1 MAEYLLAHDLGTSGN
16 KAVLYREDGA
26 LAASSLYEYE
36 TYYPFSGAVE
46 QDPERWWEAVCR
58 STKKLLDEAGVAGS
72 EIAAVSFSG
81 QMMGCLLLDRSGKP
95 LRNMLI
101 WADTRAGSEEAFMK
115 SRMDEGRAY
124 RITGHRISA
133 SYSAAKAL
141 WVKEH
146 EPALYGK
153 CWKMIH
159 AKDYIIYKLTGNLV
173 SDYSDASGTNLFDL
187 EKKVWSKELLEAY
200 EIPEALLPEVHPS
213 TDIAGY
219 VTAEAA
225 RLTGLTEGTPVVTG
239 GGDGSCAC
247 VGAGVVREGSA
258 YNVLGSSSWISTAS
272 GSPMYDEEMRTF
284 NWVHLDPK
292 LYTPCGTMQAAG
304 YSYSWYKNT
313 LCGEEREAAKS
324 LGLSAYEVINRQAA
338 ESRPGAGGLL
348 YLPYLLGERS
358 PRWNAE
364 ARGSLI
370 GLSVTTSKGDI
381 SRAILEGVGY
391 NLKVIL
397 DILQKKQEIA
407 ELILI
412 GGGAKGRLWL
422 QILADI
428 WQKRI
433 LVPAYLEEATSMG
446 AAVCAGVG
454 IGMYPDFS
462 VMEKF
467 NRIESVIEPNAEN
480 AGLYDEMY
488 GIFNA
493 SYEALCDV
501 YGRLGEYRKKEDRA
515 HQSAREEGNVQEE
528 LRQEGADA

>member
-16 KAVLYREDGA
+16 KAVLYRADGT
-26 LAASSLYEYE
+26 LAASSLYEYK
-36 TYYPFSGAVE
+36 TIYPFSGAVE
-46 QDPERWWEAVCR
+46 QDPDKWWEAVCE
-58 STKKLLDEAGVAGS
+58 STKRLFAEAGIAGKD
-72 EIAAVSFSG
+72 IAAVSFSG
-81 QMMGCLLLDRSGKP
+81 QMMGCLLVDRSGEP
-95 LRNMLI
+95 LRNTLI
-101 WADTRAGSEEAFMK
+101 WADTRGAGEEAFMK
-115 SRMDEGRAY
+115 SRMDERRSY

-133 SYSAAKAL
+133 SYSAAKLL
-141 WVKEH
+141 WVKKH
-146 EPALYGK
+146 EPELYQK
-153 CWKMIH
+153 SFKMIH

-187 EKKVWSKELLEAY
+187 EKKIWSKELLEAY
-200 EIPEALLPEVHPS
+200 EIPEELLPEVHPS
-213 TDIAGY
+213 TDIVGK

-225 RLTGLTEGTPVVTG
+225 RLTGLAQGTPVVAG

-247 VGAGVVREGSA
+247 VGAGVVKEGSA

-272 GSPMYDEEMRTF
+272 ESPVYDDEMRTF

-304 YSYSWYKNT
+304 YSYSWYRDT
-313 LCGEEREAAKS
+313 LCGEEKETAKKS
-324 LGLSAYEVINRQAA
+324 GVSAYELINEQAA
-338 ESRPGAGGLL
+338 KSRPGAGGVL

-358 PRWNAE
+358 PRWNAD

-397 DILQKKQEIA
+397 DILQKKQRIE

-412 GGGAKGRLWL
+412 GGGAKGKLWL
-422 QILADI
+422 QILSDI

-433 LVPAYLEEATSMG
+433 LVPRYLEEATSMG

-454 IGMYPDFS
+454 IGMYRDFS
-462 VMEKF
+462 VMERF
-467 NRIESVIEPNAEN
+467 NRTESVIEPDPANAAVYRE
-480 AGLYDEMY
+480 LYDM
-488 GIFNA
+488 FNA
-493 SYEALCDV
+493 SYEALIDV
-501 YGRLGEYRKKEDRA
+501 YGKLAAYRSREDSL
-515 HQSAREEGNVQEE
+515 Q
-528 LRQEGADA
+528 

>member
-16 KAVLYREDGA
+16 KAVLYRADGT

-36 TYYPFSGAVE
+36 TLYPFAGAVE
-46 QDPERWWEAVCR
+46 QDPAKWWEAVCR
-58 STKKLLDEAGVAGS
+58 STKKLLAEANVAGG

-81 QMMGCLLLDRSGKP
+81 QMMGCLLVGWSGEP

-101 WADTRAGSEEAFMK
+101 WADTRGTAQEAFMK
-115 SRMDEGRAY
+115 SRMDAERAY

-133 SYSAAKAL
+133 SYSAAKLL

-146 EPALYGK
+146 EPELYK
-153 CWKMIH
+153 KSWKMIH

-187 EKKVWSKELLEAY
+187 EKKAWSEELLVAY
-200 EIPEALLPEVHPS
+200 GIPESLLPELHPS
-213 TDIAGY
+213 TDIAGK

-225 RLTGLTEGTPVVTG
+225 ALTGLAEGTPVVIG

-247 VGAGVVREGSA
+247 VGAGVVKEGSA

-272 GSPMYDEEMRTF
+272 GYPVYDEEMRTF
-284 NWVHLDPK
+284 NWVHLDPE

-304 YSYSWYKNT
+304 YSYSWYRNT
-313 LCGEEREAAKS
+313 LCREEREEAKK
-324 LGLSAYEVINRQAA
+324 LGISAYELINEQAA
-338 ESRPGAGGLL
+338 KSRPGAGGLV

-358 PRWNAE
+358 PRWNAD

-397 DILQKKQEIA
+397 DILQKKQEIK

-412 GGGAKGRLWL
+412 GGGAKGGLWL
-422 QILADI
+422 RILADI

-433 LVPAYLEEATSMG
+433 LVPEYLEEATSMG

-454 IGMYPDFS
+454 IGLYRDFS
-462 VMEKF
+462 VMEKL
-467 NRIESVIEPNAEN
+467 NRTKSVVEPNPEN
-480 AGLYDEMY
+480 RAVYQEMY
-488 GIFNA
+488 EIFNA
-493 SYEALCDV
+493 SYDGLLDV
-501 YGRLGEYRKKEDRA
+501 YGKLAAHRRKED
-515 HQSAREEGNVQEE
+515 S
-528 LRQEGADA
+528 LR